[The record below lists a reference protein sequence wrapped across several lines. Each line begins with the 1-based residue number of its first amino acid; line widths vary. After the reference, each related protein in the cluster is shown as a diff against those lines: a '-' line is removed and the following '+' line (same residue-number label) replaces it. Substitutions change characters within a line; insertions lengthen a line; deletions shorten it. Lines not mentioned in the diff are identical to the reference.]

1 MNTDL
6 PDSFLALTFR
16 FKSLVL
22 KAIREQGIE
31 VVPMEIQSLHLIN
44 RTEHCTAAVM
54 SEQMDRDKGQL
65 ARLIK
70 EMISKGLIEKTK
82 NPNDTRSHLLS
93 LTNNGKA
100 VLERVLAIEA
110 KIIQKMRLGLTPEQ
124 IKAFNKVAAIMSANL
139 SASHS

>member
-1 MNTDL
+1 MNTEL

-22 KAIREQGIE
+22 KAIRAQGVE

-44 RTEHCTAAVM
+44 RTEHCTAAFM
-54 SEQMDRDKGQL
+54 SEHMDRDKGQL

-70 EMISKGLIEKTK
+70 DMIKKGLIEKAK

-100 VLERVLAIEA
+100 VLEQVLSIEA
-110 KIIQKMRLGLTPEQ
+110 KIIQNMRVGLTPEQ
-124 IKAFNKVAAIMSANL
+124 IDVFNEVAVIMTANL
-139 SASHS
+139 KDSDC